1 MNVRNLLL
9 TGFAVASLMLPTYAA
24 LAQETTPPA
33 EGTSETPAEGTEAPA
48 EGAETPATTDPLVV
62 EAVND
67 PNRAPADN
75 WLKVCDPLE
84 DGKKACIMRQVVL
97 ANGQFLGSFLLRDD
111 PGQESRLLAVAAVPL
126 GVLLPFGLTWQ
137 IDGGKPIRV
146 PFMLCDPQS
155 CATQLVINEA
165 YVNSLKKG
173 GKLRLTAKN
182 RQNQDLTIEINL
194 AGFTAVYDGEAAM
207 TFDEFRQNSTGA
219 TALEQ
224 QLQDRAEELR
234 QQLNGETPTDGTTP
248 PADGTAPPADGAV
261 APATEGV
268 TEPAPQ

>member
-1 MNVRNLLL
+1 MNVKNIVVAGL
-9 TGFAVASLMLPTYAA
+9 AVAALMLPSFGA
-24 LAQETTPPA
+24 LAQETP
-33 EGTSETPAEGTEAPA
+33 APA
-48 EGAETPATTDPLVV
+48 EGAAAEALAADPA
-62 EAVND
+62 A
-67 PNRAPADN
+67 APAGDAAAARPPGEN

-84 DGKKACIMRQVVL
+84 DGRKACIMRQVVV
-97 ANGQFLGSFLLRDD
+97 ANNQFLGSFLLRDD

-173 GKLRLTAKN
+173 GKLVLTAKN
-182 RQNQDLTIEINL
+182 RQNQDLVIEINL
-194 AGFTAVYDGEAAM
+194 AGFTSVYDSDTAM
-207 TFDEFRQNSTGA
+207 TFDQFNQQSTGA

-234 QQLNGETPTDGTTP
+234 RQLGGE
-248 PADGTAPPADGAV
+248 
-261 APATEGV
+261 APAEGAAPA
-268 TEPAPQ
+268 PAPQ